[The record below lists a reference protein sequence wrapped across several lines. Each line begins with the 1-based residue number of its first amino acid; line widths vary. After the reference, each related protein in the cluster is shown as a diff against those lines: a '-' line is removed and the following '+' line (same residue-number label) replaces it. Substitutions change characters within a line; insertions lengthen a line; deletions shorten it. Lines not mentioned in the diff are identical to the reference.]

1 MSEKAYIED
10 EAPSLI
16 DDAMREP
23 EAVDTL
29 RPLPRI
35 SIQAFCASEELMTVL
50 RRSAEDRRMAR
61 VHMRVVSGD
70 IATATET
77 FAASPTPNLVLIETR
92 VSQDRLM
99 AQLAELAEVCDP
111 STKVV
116 LIGHNNDVRLYRELV
131 RRGISEY
138 LIAPVTLSDVMTCLS
153 SIFVDPDAEPLG
165 RSIAFVGAKGGV
177 GSSTIAHNCAWT
189 ISELFET
196 ETILADMDLAFGTA
210 NIDFDQDPPQGIA
223 EAVYSPERLDDVFL
237 DRLLSKCASHLSML
251 AAPSMLDRTY
261 DFNSSTFEQL
271 MDVMQRSAPLIV
283 LDVPHVWTDW
293 SRKVLSEADDI
304 VVVAAPDLT
313 NLRNTKNLVDTLIKL
328 RPNDHAPRLILNQVG
343 MPKRPEIDTADFC
356 EPLETEPVA
365 IIPFDAQLFGNALNS
380 GRMISETDPKA
391 PVSEIISQLAHVL
404 TGRVEMRK
412 SRKSGLSLR
421 GLLGRRAGRD

>member
-16 DDAMREP
+16 DETMRKSDS
-23 EAVDTL
+23 VDTL

-35 SIQAFCASEELMTVL
+35 SIQAFCASDELMSVL
-50 RRSAEDRRMAR
+50 RRSGEDRRMAR
-61 VHMRVVSGD
+61 VHLRVVTGD

-111 STKVV
+111 TTKVV

-177 GSSTIAHNCAWT
+177 GSSTMAHNCAWT

-223 EAVYSPERLDDVFL
+223 
-237 DRLLSKCASHLSML
+237 
-251 AAPSMLDRTY
+251 
-261 DFNSSTFEQL
+261 
-271 MDVMQRSAPLIV
+271 
-283 LDVPHVWTDW
+283 
-293 SRKVLSEADDI
+293 
-304 VVVAAPDLT
+304 
-313 NLRNTKNLVDTLIKL
+313 
-328 RPNDHAPRLILNQVG
+328 
-343 MPKRPEIDTADFC
+343 
-356 EPLETEPVA
+356 
-365 IIPFDAQLFGNALNS
+365 
-380 GRMISETDPKA
+380 
-391 PVSEIISQLAHVL
+391 
-404 TGRVEMRK
+404 
-412 SRKSGLSLR
+412 
-421 GLLGRRAGRD
+421 